1 MQGKSIKVEVV
12 KETSKTITIRMPM
25 LNRNMPVP
33 REAFEKRVKSGLY
46 VVVGGTEEES
56 KDEE

>member
-12 KETSKTITIRMPM
+12 KETTKTITIRMPM

-33 REAFEKRVKSGLY
+33 RKDFEDRVEKGLY
-46 VVVGGTEEES
+46 VVVGGMDEQ